1 MKTKMLL
8 LATLLFTFGVSKA
21 QITPPFPIPD
31 KIPEYDGTYEDF
43 GQGHLFYPNDGE
55 IRFNDKDQSDARD
68 VVKYYTMYTHPRK
81 YLMNNNNISFVY
93 FKRDDPAAVDSLHR
107 ADVEMYN
114 SDPSA
119 FLARVDTQ
127 TKSTLNYFTQWF
139 SSSGRVNV
147 QGGAAIACQSIW
159 RNIDLVYTSN
169 NVGLKMY
176 FIVYPGG
183 DLKDIIL
190 HIKDSKANTIIGNK
204 LRFYANWDSTT
215 FIRPHMYQYSISG
228 SVITPVNV
236 CPASWQSLGGDKYG
250 ITTSG
255 SINSAL
261 PVIVEVQEGVQA
273 TASTPGLKWSTYF
286 GGNVRD
292 DIIKTHI
299 DGNDNLYVAGTS
311 ESSYFPST
319 GGPVL
324 TTAYSYNS
332 DGFISKFSPGGAL
345 LWSAFV
351 GGSLHEYIEDFDFKG
366 TDIYCVGATM
376 SSNLV
381 PQPKTGALNQSSFG
395 GGHDGFI
402 FQIGF
407 LSNGTM
413 VNKWLTYF
421 GGNGTEYFFGCK
433 FDRGGNFFATGL
445 GNSTNMTP
453 VGVTG
458 AYVKNYNP
466 AQQITPAPLIYDGI
480 IAKFDSTTSNL
491 KWFTFYGTDSLG
503 TNANANANDRLIGI
517 DTLGSSLYVCGYAGG
532 LNLPGKLNSKY
543 VPNNTDGVLARF
555 STGGALIESK
565 YTEGNI
571 VNNALK
577 TNGTWV
583 YVVGQADTTMNT
595 LDATQIFYDDT
606 CAGNSDASLIIY
618 DQNISTLKHCTF
630 IGGNSDDA
638 ATDIAFTN
646 NTFGLGS
653 SPLFYIAGGTSSNN
667 YPVPTLTGMYQQS
680 YAGNFDN
687 FITSLQWGRTYI
699 PWGAC
704 LGSAQA
710 ETFGIGFGTSI
721 ALTSQNVLH
730 LAGNSQ
736 SPNSYPLDSLAGA
749 YFQNQKNTS
758 SPTDRTGT
766 VTRFDAMTTMVG
778 LKDFPNTKFSFGIYP
793 NPTSSYL
800 VVDNKELLSQTLSYA
815 VYDMQGRKLSEGK
828 INTSEQNKIDVSAL
842 NNGIYIVNV
851 SNGKRTFSNK
861 FIKRNE

>member
-1 MKTKMLL
+1 MRKNIYLL
-8 LATLLFTFGVSKA
+8 LMVLGLSSLKA

-31 KIPEYDGTYEDF
+31 KIPEYDGTYEDI
-43 GQGHLFYPNDGE
+43 GWNHLFYPNEGE
-55 IRFNDKDQSDARD
+55 IRFNDDDQSDARD
-68 VVKYYTMYTHPRK
+68 FVKYYTMNTHPRK
-81 YLMNNNNISFVY
+81 YLMSNNNISFVY
-93 FKRDDPAAVDSLHR
+93 FKRDDDTVLDSLHR
-107 ADVEMYN
+107 VDIEMVRSN
-114 SDPSA
+114 PSA

-127 TKSTLNYFTQWF
+127 TNCTLNYFTQWF

-147 QGGAAIACQSIW
+147 QGGAGIACQSIW
-159 RNIDLVYTSN
+159 SNIDLVYTSN

-183 DLKDIIL
+183 NLNDIIL
-190 HIKDSKANTIIGNK
+190 HIKDSKANGMVGNK

-215 FIRPHMYQYSISG
+215 FIRPHIYQYTISG
-228 SVITPVNV
+228 NVITPVNV
-236 CPASWQSLGGDKYG
+236 CPASWQGLGADMYG

-261 PVIVEVQEGVQA
+261 PLIVEVQEGVQA
-273 TASTPGLKWSTYF
+273 TASAPGLKWSTYF

-292 DIIKTHI
+292 DIIKTHM
-299 DGNDNLYVAGTS
+299 DGNDNLYVCGDTEAS
-311 ESSYFPST
+311 LFPST
-319 GGPVL
+319 GGVIATPNQL
-324 TTAYSYNS
+324 A

-345 LWSAFV
+345 LWSTFV
-351 GGSLHEYIEDFDFKG
+351 GGSLHDYIEDFDFNG

-381 PQPKTGALNQSSFG
+381 TQPKTGALNQSSFG
-395 GGHDGFI
+395 GGHDAFI

-407 LSNGTM
+407 ASNGSM
-413 VNKWLTYF
+413 LNKWLTYF

-480 IAKFDSTTSNL
+480 ITKFDSTTSNL

-503 TNANANANDRLIGI
+503 TNANANANDRLLGI

-543 VPNNTDGVLARF
+543 VPNSSDGILARF

-630 IGGNSDDA
+630 IGGSSDDA
-638 ATDIAFTN
+638 ATDIAFTTN
-646 NTFGLGS
+646 NFGSGP
-653 SPLFYIAGGTSSNN
+653 PLFYIAGGTSSSNF
-667 YPVPTLTGMYQQS
+667 PSPSLTGMYQQS
-680 YAGNFDN
+680 YAGSVDN

-699 PWGAC
+699 PWGSYI
-704 LGSAQA
+704 GSPQK
-710 ETFGIGFGTSI
+710 ETYGIPFGYSSI

-749 YFQNQKNTS
+749 YFQNQKNS
-758 SPTDRTGT
+758 STPTNRTGT

-778 LKDFPNTKFSFGIYP
+778 LKEFPNTKFSFGIYP
-793 NPTSSYL
+793 NPASSYL
-800 VVDNKELLSQTLSYA
+800 VVDNKELLGQPLSYA
-815 VYDMQGRKLSEGK
+815 VYDMQGRKLREGK
-828 INTSEQNKIDVSAL
+828 INTSEQNKIDVSGL
-842 NNGIYIVNV
+842 NTGIYIVNV

-861 FIKRNE
+861 FIKTNE